1 MRCPCLSGSPYAECC
16 GPVIDGTK
24 AAPTAER
31 LMRSRF
37 AAFALGNREYLRE
50 SWHPSTR
57 PAMLELEPQVRWYR
71 LDIVG
76 RTAGGLLDTDGT
88 VEFTAHFRSPDG
100 AGELHEN
107 SRFVRENGRWYYL
120 SAL

>member
-1 MRCPCLSGSPYAECC
+1 M
-16 GPVIDGTK
+16 IDGTK
-24 AAPTAER
+24 AAPSAER

-37 AAFALGNREYLRE
+37 AAFALGIREYLLE

-57 PAMLELEPQVRWYR
+57 PATLELEPEVRWYR
-71 LDIVG
+71 LDIVS

-88 VEFTAHFRSPDG
+88 VQFTAYYRSPDG
-100 AGELHEN
+100 PGELHEN

>member
-1 MRCPCLSGSPYAECC
+1 M
-16 GPVIDGTK
+16 IDGTK

-37 AAFALGNREYLRE
+37 TAFALGDREYLLE

-57 PAMLELEPQVRWYR
+57 PATLELEPQVRWYR
-71 LDIVG
+71 LDILG
-76 RTAGGLLDTDGT
+76 RTSGGLLDTNGT
-88 VEFTAHFRSPDG
+88 VEFTAYYRSPDG

-107 SRFVRENGRWYYL
+107 SRFTRENGRWYYL
-120 SAL
+120 TAV